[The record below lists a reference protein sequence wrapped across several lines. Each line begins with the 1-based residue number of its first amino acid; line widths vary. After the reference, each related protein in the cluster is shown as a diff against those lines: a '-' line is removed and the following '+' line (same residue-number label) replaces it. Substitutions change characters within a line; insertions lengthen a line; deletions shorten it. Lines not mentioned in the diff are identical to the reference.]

1 MWGVVR
7 HGTLQPMQHLKK
19 AVNRWSDS
27 LLVVEEAEVGVSN
40 IITDDEHDVGL
51 AVGSGRGGGQHRQGH
66 ACGKGA
72 RRDRDPHG
80 RCCCQHHAGARGSR
94 QKKKRPG
101 RAVAATGVPSVL
113 KRRTQTLNFIPTDHI
128 QRHRLPGP
136 KRFEPPVFAF
146 CIRSISQPG
155 YTTQQPTAVGVH
167 GGSV

>member
-1 MWGVVR
+1 MSVR
-7 HGTLQPMQHLKK
+7 ACHRGAKT
-19 AVNRWSDS
+19 RT
-27 LLVVEEAEVGVSN
+27 G
-40 IITDDEHDVGL
+40 
-51 AVGSGRGGGQHRQGH
+51 AVGGWHHLGTAAQCGEVHAAHCVGQGRQG
-66 ACGKGA
+66 KGQKEHT
-72 RRDRDPHG
+72 RTSVRMFRTRVPTS
-80 RCCCQHHAGARGSR
+80 AGARGSR

-128 QRHRLPGP
+128 QRHRSPGP
-136 KRFEPPVFAF
+136 KRFGHPVFALGAQSTF

>member
-1 MWGVVR
+1 MSVR
-7 HGTLQPMQHLKK
+7 ACHRGAETRTGAVGGWHHLGTAAQCGEVHAAHCMGQGRQGRQGQNARAPVSECFRQALPNSVLSSTVFSV
-19 AVNRWSDS
+19 A
-27 LLVVEEAEVGVSN
+27 LLSSRTLVLVR
-40 IITDDEHDVGL
+40 VGL
-51 AVGSGRGGGQHRQGH
+51 
-66 ACGKGA
+66 
-72 RRDRDPHG
+72 
-80 RCCCQHHAGARGSR
+80 
-94 QKKKRPG
+94 
-101 RAVAATGVPSVL
+101 PSAL